1 MQFAYVL
8 NSIILISIILVLVVK
23 YNKDSAKSYAQSS
36 NT

>member
-8 NSIILISIILVLVVK
+8 NSIFLLSIILVLVVK
-23 YNKDSAKSYAQSS
+23 YTKNNAESYAQSS